1 MDPQGQLWEIGTS
14 GGKKKSFSLTQE
26 KCPVSQEGMS
36 VPWSEL
42 VFIAEHFALLSFN
55 CMLLLLLLSCFSRV
69 QFCVTP

>member
-1 MDPQGQLWEIGTS
+1 MGNRDFGR
-14 GGKKKSFSLTQE
+14 KKKSFSLTQE
-26 KCPVSQEGMS
+26 KSHISQEGMS

-55 CMLLLLLLSCFSRV
+55 CMLLLLLSHFSHV